1 MTPNGRIT
9 HRMNGRV
16 RLRIP
21 DRRRDSAYFA
31 RLKETLSRCDG
42 VESVL
47 VNPLTASA
55 LISGSAEADDIVV
68 FAENSGLFRLEARGF
83 VPFAERL
90 SHQLHQVDDRVR
102 EATSGQL
109 DLSSAAAIGLL
120 GATLWQV
127 SRRRVL
133 PEAVT
138 ILWYAASLLANPPVW
153 PASPALKA
161 SEHLDS

>member
-1 MTPNGRIT
+1 MTPSGRIT
-9 HRMNGRV
+9 HRMNGRI

-21 DRRRDSAYFA
+21 DKRRDAEYFA
-31 RLKETLSRCDG
+31 RLKETLSRCEG

-55 LISGSAEADDIVV
+55 LITGSADADEVVV
-68 FAENSGLFRLEARGF
+68 FAENSELFRLEARGV
-83 VPFAERL
+83 VPFSERL
-90 SHQLHQVDDRVR
+90 SHQVHQFDERVR

-109 DLSSAAAIGLL
+109 DLSSVAVIGMF
-120 GATLWQV
+120 GATLWQI

-133 PEAVT
+133 PEALTV
-138 ILWYAASLLANPPVW
+138 LWYAASLLANPPVW
-153 PASPALKA
+153 PASPTLRA